1 MKGTFLAFLLCL
13 ALALGGLGAAAH
25 TLGTQ
30 GQGVEVSARP
40 RQGDPAAAQGL
51 VATQQAQYQPGR
63 NRPGQWNGTLLWD
76 LAIPLD
82 NPAASRTACTF
93 QRGDLPAPNDR
104 QGITLTFPHQQ
115 DLTFYGYGCTEAE
128 LRLGGTDADPRLAPL
143 YADVAS
149 RTPPGET
156 RTETVDP
163 RQYLDCYPL
172 QVTVNLASQETDY
185 DWSVSRTAR
194 AQEAALQEAFQTF
207 FAFPFAPD
215 TRWAV
220 TVSKED
226 RGGPEANAITQ
237 ASIRPVG
244 PDVALDCRWALG
256 ADAVYF
262 TFAPTQGEAGSL
274 PEVSQVPG
282 GYGIYRLALSENQ
295 KGAFQADPD
304 SLALV
309 YPLDPQGGRVLDL
322 TLSAD
327 GQTLFLTTSQG
338 EALTCAVV
346 DTAGMTCRQTLSLP
360 PESLYPIHRENGTRA
375 DPATTDPAQL
385 QPTVQL
391 IPGEG
396 FLLTVGPETFTC
408 FLQDAGGAYQSAWS
422 APTPEAFLPAPRCN
436 AQGAWNGEKLALGC
450 FDGVNGSPG
459 LSLWVY
465 DAHGALLY
473 QGDYATSLSQVYGR
487 YETLPNGQR
496 RVSALSPIGRSVWPD
511 LALTLTWQS

>member
-30 GQGVEVSARP
+30 GQAVAVSAHP
-40 RQGDPAAAQGL
+40 HQGDPAAAQGL

-76 LAIPLD
+76 LTIPLD

-128 LRLGGTDADPRLAPL
+128 LRLGGTDADPRLASL

-172 QVTVNLASQETDY
+172 QVTVNLANQETDY
-185 DWSVSRTAR
+185 DWSVSQTAR
-194 AQEAALQEAFQTF
+194 EQEAALQEAFQAF

-262 TFAPTQGEAGSL
+262 TFVPTQGEAGSL
-274 PEVSQVPG
+274 PEVPQVPG

-295 KGAFQADPD
+295 KGAFQADP
-304 SLALV
+304 
-309 YPLDPQGGRVLDL
+309 P
-322 TLSAD
+322 
-327 GQTLFLTTSQG
+327 
-338 EALTCAVV
+338 
-346 DTAGMTCRQTLSLP
+346 
-360 PESLYPIHRENGTRA
+360 
-375 DPATTDPAQL
+375 
-385 QPTVQL
+385 
-391 IPGEG
+391 
-396 FLLTVGPETFTC
+396 
-408 FLQDAGGAYQSAWS
+408 
-422 APTPEAFLPAPRCN
+422 
-436 AQGAWNGEKLALGC
+436 
-450 FDGVNGSPG
+450 
-459 LSLWVY
+459 
-465 DAHGALLY
+465 HG
-473 QGDYATSLSQVYGR
+473 
-487 YETLPNGQR
+487 
-496 RVSALSPIGRSVWPD
+496 
-511 LALTLTWQS
+511 

>member
-63 NRPGQWNGTLLWD
+63 NRPSQWNGALLWD
-76 LAIPLD
+76 LTIPLD

-93 QRGDLPAPNDR
+93 HRGDLPAPNDR

-115 DLTFYGYGCTEAE
+115 DLIFYGYGCTEAE

-172 QVTVNLASQETDY
+172 QVTVNLANQETDY
-185 DWSVSRTAR
+185 DWSVSQTAR
-194 AQEAALQEAFQTF
+194 AQEAALQEAFQAF

-282 GYGIYRLALSENQ
+282 GYGIYRLALAENQ

-309 YPLDPQGGRVLDL
+309 YPLDPQGG
-322 TLSAD
+322 
-327 GQTLFLTTSQG
+327 QG
-338 EALTCAVV
+338 
-346 DTAGMTCRQTLSLP
+346 AGPHPL
-360 PESLYPIHRENGTRA
+360 GGRA
-375 DPATTDPAQL
+375 DPLPHHQPGGGPHLRRGGHRRHDLPPDP
-385 QPTVQL
+385 
-391 IPGEG
+391 
-396 FLLTVGPETFTC
+396 
-408 FLQDAGGAYQSAWS
+408 
-422 APTPEAFLPAPRCN
+422 LPAPGEPVPHPPGERHPGRPGHHRPRP
-436 AQGAWNGEKLALGC
+436 APAHRPADPGGGVPLSRGAGDLHLLPPGCRRGLPIRLVRPHPGGLPPRPPVQRPRGLERGEAG
-450 FDGVNGSPG
+450 PG
-459 LSLWVY
+459 LL
-465 DAHGALLY
+465 
-473 QGDYATSLSQVYGR
+473 
-487 YETLPNGQR
+487 
-496 RVSALSPIGRSVWPD
+496 
-511 LALTLTWQS
+511 

>member
-63 NRPGQWNGTLLWD
+63 NRPGQWNGALLWD
-76 LAIPLD
+76 LTIPLD

-115 DLTFYGYGCTEAE
+115 DLIFYGYGCTEAE

-172 QVTVNLASQETDY
+172 QVTVNLANQETDY
-185 DWSVSRTAR
+185 DWSVSQTAR
-194 AQEAALQEAFQTF
+194 AQEAALQEAFQAF

-256 ADAVYF
+256 ADAVMIGRPF
-262 TFAPTQGEAGSL
+262 VVAAH
-274 PEVSQVPG
+274 G
-282 GYGIYRLALSENQ
+282 G
-295 KGAFQADPD
+295 GAEGVTLYAE
-304 SLALV
+304 SLA
-309 YPLDPQGGRVLDL
+309 
-322 TLSAD
+322 
-327 GQTLFLTTSQG
+327 
-338 EALTCAVV
+338 
-346 DTAGMTCRQTLSLP
+346 
-360 PESLYPIHRENGTRA
+360 
-375 DPATTDPAQL
+375 AQL
-385 QPTVQL
+385 RNVMLMT
-391 IPGEG
+391 
-396 FLLTVGPETFTC
+396 
-408 FLQDAGGAYQSAWS
+408 GA
-422 APTPEAFLPAPRCN
+422 
-436 AQGAWNGEKLALGC
+436 
-450 FDGVNGSPG
+450 
-459 LSLWVY
+459 
-465 DAHGALLY
+465 
-473 QGDYATSLSQVYGR
+473 ATLEDITR
-487 YETLPNGQR
+487 DKIRL
-496 RVSALSPIGRSVWPD
+496 
-511 LALTLTWQS
+511 